1 MKALRGPRILP
12 RLGNPPTTKVTMGP
26 SLYTSPMPGYLFLTD
41 CYHQQISLTG
51 QEIFLKSG
59 ASTFLDDDSGMSP
72 VSIPD
77 HCGTKR
83 TSHSQCSDFPSF
95 SSPGEKGKEK
105 EELGKKKIDHEGALE
120 TERGGC
126 KKKKSGTKRI
136 TPVIDTQVRR
146 SERVRLGSA
155 GFKYNGCTSKK
166 CSSCNPPP

>member
-1 MKALRGPRILP
+1 
-12 RLGNPPTTKVTMGP
+12 
-26 SLYTSPMPGYLFLTD
+26 
-41 CYHQQISLTG
+41 
-51 QEIFLKSG
+51 
-59 ASTFLDDDSGMSP
+59 MSP

-166 CSSCNPPP
+166 CSSCNPPTLTNKVIKNLGVQFCSLDASVLEDEALCKKGEIKDAVVKKKSKAPKPSKETKESREEGGEEEDGPADH